1 MKLFYYF
8 FQFISRRD
16 SEPVTEIATARELPK
31 NQRPSKRFLLIGYRS
46 PNDQLQLVAIPRCQ
60 SDE

>member
-1 MKLFYYF
+1 MKLFEYL
-8 FQFISRRD
+8 FQFISRKY
-16 SEPVTEIATARELPK
+16 SGPVVEIVTANELPK
-31 NQRPSKRFLLIGYRS
+31 NQRPSKRFLLIGCRS